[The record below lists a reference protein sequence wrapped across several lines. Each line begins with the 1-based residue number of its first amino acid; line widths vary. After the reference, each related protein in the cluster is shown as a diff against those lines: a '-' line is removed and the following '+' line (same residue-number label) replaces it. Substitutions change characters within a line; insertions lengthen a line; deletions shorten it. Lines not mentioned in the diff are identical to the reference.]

1 LIINIKK
8 SILLTSVVLGA
19 HVGVWPLVFVLHVPT
34 ALKIGL
40 AGLIGA
46 SLGWQWH
53 RGALVAPGELKL
65 GDDGNGT
72 LTGEGRAV
80 RGGRVACATLHAFFV
95 RLTFEHASAGPRT
108 LLIMQ
113 DALEPEAYR
122 ELRARVTQGR
132 LPVRDATTT

>member
-1 LIINIKK
+1 M
-8 SILLTSVVLGA
+8 LGA
-19 HVGVWPLVFVLHVPT
+19 HVGAWPLVFVLHLPA

-46 SLGWQWH
+46 SLAWQWR

-72 LTGEGRAV
+72 LTREGRAV
-80 RGGRVACATLHAFFV
+80 QVGRVVRATLHAFFV
-95 RLTFEHASAGPRT
+95 RLTFERASAGPRT

-113 DALEPEAYR
+113 DVLEPEAYR

-132 LPVRDATTT
+132 LPKRNTATDPVA